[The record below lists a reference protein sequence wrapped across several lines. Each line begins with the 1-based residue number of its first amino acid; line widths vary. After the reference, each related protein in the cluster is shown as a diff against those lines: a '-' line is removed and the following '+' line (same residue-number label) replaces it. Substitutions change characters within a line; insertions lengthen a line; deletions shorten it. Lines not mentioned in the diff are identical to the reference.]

1 MKFHVTVIRSI
12 LFSVTL
18 PPLRTNN
25 KLLRWISAFCSRT
38 SKVLALSFSSY
49 DASTKLSVNIPSVP
63 AVINNYERTIVA
75 VIRDENIVKLYR
87 GIKTYMET
95 YSEFCNGKYFISSLR
110 STNEEERTIIHIYC
124 LNYDNL
130 KSLKSFPFIST
141 KVFFLNRNFLF
152 LDSTNDRHLLPNSKI
167 DIPRKIN
174 SEPNSAQDT
183 I

>member
-75 VIRDENIVKLYR
+75 VIRDENIVKLNCTV
-87 GIKTYMET
+87 GLKLIWKLIQNFAME
-95 YSEFCNGKYFISSLR
+95 NI
-110 STNEEERTIIHIYC
+110 
-124 LNYDNL
+124 
-130 KSLKSFPFIST
+130 
-141 KVFFLNRNFLF
+141 LF
-152 LDSTNDRHLLPNSKI
+152 HP
-167 DIPRKIN
+167 
-174 SEPNSAQDT
+174 
-183 I
+183 